1 LSGASKTRP
10 RSEPAGERN
19 RSAGIPLPRPTAL
32 SRPHW
37 DGCREGVL
45 RFQRCRDCG
54 AAVFIPQP
62 VCPGCFGDGLRWVE
76 SSGRGTVYSY
86 TVVHR
91 PPSPAFAVPYVVVI
105 AELEEGWHMLSNL
118 VACDPADVS
127 VDMPIEVVFERES
140 AEITLPRFRPA
151 RSG

>member
-1 LSGASKTRP
+1 MSNGR
-10 RSEPAGERN
+10 
-19 RSAGIPLPRPTAL
+19 GIPLPRPTEL
-32 SRPHW
+32 SQPHW

-62 VCPGCFGDGLRWVE
+62 VCTGCFGDALEWVT

-91 PPSPAFAVPYVVVI
+91 PQRPEFVVPYVVVI

-118 VACDPADVS
+118 VDCDPGDIAVG
-127 VDMPIEVVFERES
+127 MPIEVTFKKMSE
-140 AEITLPRFRPA
+140 EITLPYFRPQVLA
-151 RSG
+151 QRAAGERSP